1 MATDFHWAHDGAYYD
16 QQRKQL
22 LRKHGVDLDDGDYGT
37 VRRRDRYD
45 FEGAGEMEPNS
56 ILTWRD
62 KNRKKLAYSVVGTN
76 NYMAPEVLRGQGYSS
91 SCDWWSAGVICFEM
105 LVRADP
111 ICPVSCSEVSTVWLS
126 LLCFEVSACDQ
137 TEDSQLAFFSQVPR
151 QAKRLAR
158 SSRLYRKI
166 TLRARGSTRQRNAS

>member
-1 MATDFHWAHDGAYYD
+1 MIQAVCCVSPGLVASHIGTGHLKLSDFGLATDFHWAHDGAYYD

-45 FEGAGEMEPNS
+45 FEGGGDMEPNS

-105 LVRADP
+105 LV
-111 ICPVSCSEVSTVWLS
+111 CH
-126 LLCFEVSACDQ
+126 
-137 TEDSQLAFFSQVPR
+137 
-151 QAKRLAR
+151 
-158 SSRLYRKI
+158 
-166 TLRARGSTRQRNAS
+166 